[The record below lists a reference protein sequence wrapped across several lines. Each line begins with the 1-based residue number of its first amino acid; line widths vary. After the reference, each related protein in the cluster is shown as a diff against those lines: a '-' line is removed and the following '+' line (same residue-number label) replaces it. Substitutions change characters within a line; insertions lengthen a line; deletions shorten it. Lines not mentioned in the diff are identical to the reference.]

1 MKPRNYVMII
11 SLEIQKTSTFP
22 VLSFVLLP
30 LIHGRKLNLA
40 RLELLELSLPLE
52 LPPQLVFP

>member
-1 MKPRNYVMII
+1 MII
-11 SLEIQKTSTFP
+11 SLEIKRTKTSTFP